1 MPAGQFVQ
9 AIAPSAEYVA
19 SAQSEQALASVTPTV
34 AEYLPA
40 PQAMHAE
47 PASEYV
53 PAMQS
58 TQSFGSS
65 DPDGELLPV
74 SQLMQVPGEEAPV
87 AAEYVPAPQLM
98 QVPGE
103 EAPVAAEY
111 VPAPQLMQVPGEEG
125 PVAPEYVPAPQSE
138 QASEDTVALY
148 LPAAHDSQFCAS
160 GPVWPAG
167 HPADIQSSDA
177 SLPAGEVEPA
187 LQAMQWLME

>member
-103 EAPVAAEY
+103 E
-111 VPAPQLMQVPGEEG
+111 G